1 MSPAKT
7 KRRRKSTNHGGARP
21 GAGRPPKGEFAGQ
34 PHKGRE
40 AFRSKHPLHVVMR
53 VLPVAGQLRRPLV
66 YSGVRD
72 ALTTIGKHE
81 DCRVVHL
88 SIQHDHIHLLVEA
101 DDRQALARGMR
112 AFQISLAKRINR
124 LLGSN
129 MRTRRRGQI
138 FADRYESFV
147 LDTPR
152 AVRAALVYVLNAWR
166 RFERVT
172 SPRALDQYS
181 SALAFDGWKDPI
193 TDRDTS
199 QLIPLVLWPARTS
212 LLTTEWR
219 TAGGKIARNE
229 VPPAPAKKRP
239 W

>member
-1 MSPAKT
+1 
-7 KRRRKSTNHGGARP
+7 
-21 GAGRPPKGEFAGQ
+21 
-34 PHKGRE
+34 
-40 AFRSKHPLHVVMR
+40 MR
-53 VLPVAGQLRRPLV
+53 VLPVAGHLRHPFV
-66 YSGVRD
+66 YGGVRN
-72 ALTTIGKHE
+72 ALITIGKHE

-101 DDRQALARGMR
+101 DDREALSRGMR

-124 LLGSN
+124 LLATS
-129 MRTRRRGQI
+129 TRPKRRGQI

-147 LDTPR
+147 LETPR

-166 RFERVT
+166 RFLPIS
-172 SPRALDQYS
+172 SPKALDEYS
-181 SALAFDGWKDPI
+181 TALLFDGWKDPI

-199 QLIPLVLWPARTS
+199 QLFPLVVWPARTS
-212 LLTTEWR
+212 LLTTAWR

-229 VPPAPAKKRP
+229 VSPAPAKKRP